1 MKSIAAAIALSLL
14 ATSAVAADSVAT
26 LSSQEGTVLVN
37 QGEEF
42 VTASD
47 AQGLLA
53 GDRVMVME
61 GGNATIT
68 FADGCVLPLAS
79 GSLVEVPEL
88 STCAGAV
95 ASVEQ
100 IGPTYAQAVGSAVRA
115 EPASTWWVFGTF
127 AVGIGVAVAEGDYS
141 ITPASP

>member
-1 MKSIAAAIALSLL
+1 MASSAFAAE
-14 ATSAVAADSVAT
+14 SVAT
-26 LSSQEGTVLVN
+26 LSSQQGTVLVN

-42 VTASD
+42 VTAAD
-47 AQGLLA
+47 AQALQA

-68 FADGCVLPLAS
+68 FADGCAFPLAS
-79 GSLVEVPEL
+79 GSLVEVPAV

-95 ASVEQ
+95 ATVQ
-100 IGPTYAQAVGSAVRA
+100 QVGPSYAQAVGGATHV
-115 EPASTWWVFGTF
+115 EPASTWWVFGAFT
-127 AVGIGVAVAEGDYS
+127 AGMAIAYVEGDYS